1 MAEIISSNQIS
12 EKRSD
17 KSNRRDRFYCVEIDL
32 GPPVP
37 IYQFRVRN
45 ISGHTASVLVK
56 EGSSILKSLTIGQK
70 LKMNYWTGEFIGET
84 KTWKVQIKHISKQN
98 RGSLKGHFLV
108 DFSIIND
115 GD

>member
-1 MAEIISSNQIS
+1 MAEILSTNQVN
-12 EKRSD
+12 EKTSD
-17 KSNRRDRFYCVEIDL
+17 KSKSTDRFYCVEIDL

-45 ISGHTASVLVK
+45 ISGHKAAVLVN
-56 EGSSILKSLTIGQK
+56 EGSSLLKSLTIGQK
-70 LKMNYWTGEFIGET
+70 LKMNYWTGEHFGET
-84 KTWKVQIKHISKQN
+84 KAWHVQIKQITKQN